1 MRMPVQVIL
10 DLPKDLFSIPRSSPD
25 VFVKELRLAAAAK
38 WYEVGRI
45 SHSKAAELAG
55 ISRREFL
62 DALARFEVSPFQATP
77 VELADELDRG

>member
-1 MRMPVQVIL
+1 MAVQVVL
-10 DLPKDLFSIPRSSPD
+10 ELPEDLFSILRSSPD

-38 WYEVGRI
+38 WYEIGRI
-45 SHSKAAELAG
+45 SQSKAAELAG

-77 VELADELDRG
+77 IELADELARG